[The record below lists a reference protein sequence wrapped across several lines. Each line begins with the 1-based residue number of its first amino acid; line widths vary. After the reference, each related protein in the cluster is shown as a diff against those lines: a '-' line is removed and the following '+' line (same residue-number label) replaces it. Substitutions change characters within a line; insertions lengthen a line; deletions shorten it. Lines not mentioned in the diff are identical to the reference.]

1 MTLINS
7 KISDM
12 DLQDLPH
19 EKLALILNIMWLKS
33 FNISLYNSP
42 NHSSL
47 LHQYRFRMD
56 IYMLFDSKLRI
67 NLLQLYFPA
76 AEQLKNPAA
85 QSTMMI
91 TDG

>member
-1 MTLINS
+1 
-7 KISDM
+7 
-12 DLQDLPH
+12 
-19 EKLALILNIMWLKS
+19 
-33 FNISLYNSP
+33 
-42 NHSSL
+42 
-47 LHQYRFRMD
+47 MD